1 MLTRLKVRIVPNA
14 RRNEIASISQ
24 EEVRLKVHAPAQDGK
39 ANAELVRF
47 LSESVG
53 CPRSDIAII
62 RGEKARDKVIEIAGV
77 SVEEVWERLRRRKQ
91 EARS

>member
-1 MLTRLKVRIVPNA
+1 MLTRLKVRIVPKA
-14 RRNEIASISQ
+14 RRNEIASIS
-24 EEVRLKVHAPAQDGK
+24 EEVVRLKVHAPAQDGK

-77 SVEEVWERLRRRKQ
+77 SVEEVWKRLRRRKQ